1 MKSGKTV
8 RLRAMRLTVVEV
20 MEMLDALQGAKAF
33 IHLDGRQRQ
42 LLDDAIDNLTRTKDR
57 STGEYVEVPVEVAIM
72 VMRCI
77 AMTQQWFESMFAEF
91 GRVELD

>member
-8 RLRAMRLTVVEV
+8 RSRAVRLKVVEV
-20 MEMLDALQGAKAF
+20 AKMVESLQNAETMT
-33 IHLDGRQRQ
+33 HLDGWQRQ
-42 LLDDAIDNLTRTKDR
+42 LLDDAIVRLMRAKDR
-57 STGEYVEVPVEVAIM
+57 PVGEEVEVSVETAVM

-77 AMTQQWFESMFAEF
+77 AMTQQWFESMLQEF